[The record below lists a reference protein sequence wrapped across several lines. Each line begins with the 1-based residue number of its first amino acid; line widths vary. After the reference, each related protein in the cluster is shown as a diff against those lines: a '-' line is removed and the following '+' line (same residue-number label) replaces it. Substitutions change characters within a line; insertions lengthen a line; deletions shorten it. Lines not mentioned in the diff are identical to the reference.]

1 MASPNVVHVTQS
13 NFDAEVLKS
22 PVPVLL
28 DFWAPWCGPC
38 RQIAPILDEI
48 AEESDGKF
56 KIGKINVDEEQQ
68 LGAQFNVRSIPMLLF
83 FKGGEVQ
90 AQVVGLKRK
99 ADLVAQLEALA

>member
-22 PVPVLL
+22 PIPVLL

>member
-13 NFDAEVLKS
+13 NFDVEVLKS

-56 KIGKINVDEEQQ
+56 KIGKINVDDEQQ